1 MRMIITHENITINSD
16 IIAMIQSVFVD
27 ISDYDVIDNI
37 NDDEDVVYEDVEFG
51 ILAVTTL
58 NDEILLGVYATEE
71 ERDFAKYKLENW
83 LASDFSNYYKMTER
97 K

>member
-27 ISDYDVIDNI
+27 IS
-37 NDDEDVVYEDVEFG
+37 NDDEHVVYEDVEFG